1 MLPQNINSQKVNK
14 NAAEKG
20 EKKGKILRCVN
31 LNKKILST
39 LVTVTILLSLVAFVP
54 ISNARTSGITMKV
67 NLDKLEPDLRAQIQM
82 EPTSEYR
89 TIVVLKNG
97 ADKAVA
103 LDYVKG
109 LGGKVNAEH
118 NIINAISVSLPAD
131 KLPALTSLVEV
142 DKILLDEKKY
152 LIPTPKSDDSE
163 IAIEKF
169 LETYPYWYS
178 QFPFWIGADKAW
190 DMGIN
195 GTGVTVAVLD
205 TGIFY
210 EHPDLAGV
218 VIDYKVF
225 TSEVDMFPHDGY
237 GHGTACSGCVAAQGI
252 VEWDLGVEPIYFKVL
267 GVAPGAKVIG
277 GKVLTDEGWGWDSWI
292 IEGIEWAVESGA
304 NMISMSLGGLE
315 IPNDGNDPTCL
326 ALDAATREGVACFVA
341 AGNDQGLGTVSSAGC
356 GKDVITV
363 GASTENSFIY
373 WWLGYWPTW
382 YADGYE
388 NDQLI
393 FWSSGGPTAD
403 GRIDPD
409 ICAIGAWG
417 FTLDTYPYY
426 LWLQFGGTSMATPIA
441 AGVGALVIQAYKQ
454 AHGTSPSPAGVR
466 EILMNTAKD
475 IGYPA
480 TRQGA
485 GRVDAEQAVLAALS
499 ERPYSD
505 TDAINTGIVSAG
517 SSYATKSIF
526 TDNVDDVC
534 AVKLEMFDSI
544 AFEDLSIP
552 PSSDTFLSFEI
563 PEGTEFADVRLKFP
577 VEYAYGCP
585 VKEYNGSQWTD
596 IHLNTALYRV
606 EDGNWI
612 MINYAYAHTNIQ
624 WFDARVTS
632 GSYVLWIWNSYPLT
646 VEPVDVEITFYKFVD
661 WSWVSTSF
669 IGNQLFTT
677 ISVPKTTAPGSYSG
691 FVKVT
696 CNGDQIT
703 IPVVVTVPAKLGQIF
718 YLEANIVNEPRA
730 FISGDWFYIPVRVF
744 TFGHIMLTVEWT
756 YPDADFDVYLIAPD
770 GEVEALSLAPSVP
783 ITRPGGG
790 GQYWYTTTGTTM
802 ELLSASCLYLG
813 YWYVGIH
820 AIYFGDIFSETL
832 KVTLKQGEPIN
843 TPNYLQ
849 LTKGTSKTFTLSNKI
864 PGDAKVQTMI
874 LSFQTECFEGH
885 YSGTVHSFDGTYFG
899 YDAWL
904 IPVTPDMITL
914 TVSLNWEGEHEL
926 HLTLADP
933 AGANRGQVTA
943 KGKTLTIK
951 DPTIG
956 YWTAI
961 ITIHEPGSQDYTM
974 NVGGLRFKAL
984 NGVTL
989 TPASFTLAPY
999 GTQTLTITASLEAR
1013 GVGFIIY
1020 YDLKTGSIY
1029 SETLI
1034 GIFTRGG
1041 CGRKLT

>member
-1 MLPQNINSQKVNK
+1 MPIKMCR
-14 NAAEKG
+14 KG
-20 EKKGKILRCVN
+20 EKKGKVLRCVN

-54 ISNARTSGITMKV
+54 ISNARASGITMKV

-152 LIPTPKSDDSE
+152 LIPVPQSDDSE
-163 IAIEKF
+163 VAIENF

-190 DMGIN
+190 DIGIN

-225 TSEVDMFPHDGY
+225 TSEVDVFPHDGY
-237 GHGTACSGCVAAQGI
+237 GHGTDCAGCVAAQGI
-252 VEWDLGVEPIYFKVL
+252 VDWDLGVEPIYFKVL

-304 NMISMSLGGLE
+304 NIISMSLGGLE
-315 IPNDGNDPTCL
+315 VPNDGNDPTCL

-341 AGNDQGLGTVSSAGC
+341 AGNDQGLGTVASAGC

-363 GASTENSFIY
+363 GASTENSFVY
-373 WWLGYWPTW
+373 WWLGYWPFR

-388 NDQLI
+388 NDQRI

-403 GRIDPD
+403 GRVDPD
-409 ICAIGAWG
+409 VCAIGAWG

-426 LWLQFGGTSMATPIA
+426 LYLQFGGTSMATPIA

-454 AHGTSPSPAGVR
+454 AHEASPSPAGVR

-505 TDAINTGIVSAG
+505 TDAINTGILSAG
-517 SSYATKSIF
+517 CSYKTRSVF
-526 TDNVDDVC
+526 TDNIDSVS
-534 AVKLEMFDSI
+534 AVKLQMFDAI
-544 AFEDLSIP
+544 AFEDLSVP
-552 PSSDTFLSFEI
+552 YPGMFLSFEI

-606 EDGNWI
+606 EIDEEGKEKWI

-624 WFDARVTS
+624 WFDARVTP
-632 GSYVLWIWNSYPLT
+632 GSYVLWIWNNYALT
-646 VEPVDVEITFYKFVD
+646 VEPVNVKITFYKFVD
-661 WSWVSTSF
+661 WNWISTSF
-669 IGNQLFTT
+669 IGNQLSTT
-677 ISVPKTTAPGSYSG
+677 ISVPKATVPGSYSG

-696 CNGDQIT
+696 CDGEQIT
-703 IPVVVTVPAKLGQIF
+703 IPVVVTVPAKLGQTF
-718 YLEANIVNEPRA
+718 NLEANIVNEPRA
-730 FISGDWFYIPVRVF
+730 FISGDWFYIPVKVF
-744 TFGHIMLTVEWT
+744 TIGHIMLTVEWT
-756 YPDADFDVYLIAPD
+756 YPDADFDVFLIAPD
-770 GEVEALSLAPSVP
+770 SEVEALSYAPFVP
-783 ITRPGGG
+783 VELTGGG

-802 ELLSASCLYLG
+802 ELLSTFCLYPG

-832 KVTLKQGEPIN
+832 KVTLKQGEPIS
-843 TPNYLQ
+843 TPDYLY
-849 LTKGTSKTFTLSNKI
+849 LKKGTSKTFAISNNI
-864 PGDAKVQTMI
+864 PGDVNVQTMI
-874 LSFQTECFEGH
+874 LSFQTEQFEEQV
-885 YSGTVHSFDGTYFG
+885 SGTVHSFDGTYFG

-914 TVSLNWEGEHEL
+914 TVSLDWEGDHEL
-926 HLTLADP
+926 HLTLYDP
-933 AGANRGQVTA
+933 AGANRGQVTT
-943 KGKTLTIK
+943 KGETITIK

-961 ITIHEPGSQDYTM
+961 ITIHEAGSQDYTM
-974 NVGGLRFKAL
+974 SIGGSRFKAF

-989 TPASFTLAPY
+989 TPASFTLTPY
-999 GTQTLTITASLEAR
+999 GRQTVTITASPEAK
-1013 GVGFIIY
+1013 GIGFIVY
-1020 YDLKTGSIY
+1020 YDLTTGSIY
-1029 SETLI
+1029 SETFISTLTCRGFGKNFLI
-1034 GIFTRGG
+1034 
-1041 CGRKLT
+1041 

>member
-1 MLPQNINSQKVNK
+1 MPIKMCR
-14 NAAEKG
+14 KG
-20 EKKGKILRCVN
+20 EKKEKVLRCVN

-54 ISNARTSGITMKV
+54 ISNARASGITMKV

-89 TIVVLKNG
+89 VVVVLKNG

-103 LDYVKG
+103 LDFVQG

-118 NIINAISVSLPAD
+118 DIINAISVSLSAD
-131 KLPALTSLVEV
+131 KIPVLTSLVNV

-163 IAIEKF
+163 AAIEKF
-169 LETYPYWYS
+169 FETYPYWYS

-190 DMGIN
+190 EMGID
-195 GTGVTVAVLD
+195 GSGVTVAILD

-210 EHPDLAGV
+210 EHPDLEGV

-225 TSEVDMFPHDGY
+225 TSEVDVFPHDGY

-252 VEWDLGVEPIYFKVL
+252 VDWDLGVPDIYFKVK

-315 IPNDGNDPTCL
+315 VPNDGNDPTCL

-382 YADGYE
+382 YANGYE

-393 FWSSGGPTAD
+393 FWSSEGPTAD
-403 GRIDPD
+403 GRVDPD

-454 AHGTSPSPAGVR
+454 AHGGSPSPAGVR

-475 IGYPA
+475 LGYPA

-485 GRVDAEQAVLAALS
+485 GRVDAEQAVLAALN

-505 TDAINTGIVSAG
+505 TDAIDTGIVPAG
-517 SSYATKSIF
+517 SSYITKSTF
-526 TDNVDDVC
+526 TDNIES
-534 AVKLEMFDSI
+534 AYATKFEMFDSI

-585 VKEYNGSQWTD
+585 VKQYNGSQWTD
-596 IHLNTALYRV
+596 IHLNTVLYRV

-624 WFDARVTS
+624 WFDARVTP
-632 GSYVLWIWNSYPLT
+632 GSYVLWIWNAYPLT
-646 VEPVDVEITFYKFVD
+646 VEPVDVKITFYKFVN
-661 WSWVSTSF
+661 WNWISTYSME
-669 IGNQLFTT
+669 NQLFTK
-677 ISVPKTTAPGSYSG
+677 ISVPKATAPGSYSG

-696 CNGDQIT
+696 CNGAQIT
-703 IPVVVTVPAKLGQIF
+703 IPVVVTVPAKLGQTF
-718 YLEANIVNEPRA
+718 YLEANVVNEPRA
-730 FISGDWFYIPVRVF
+730 FISGDWFYIPVKVY
-744 TFGHIMLTVEWT
+744 TIGHVMLTVEWT
-756 YPDADFDVYLIAPD
+756 YSDADFDVFLIAPD
-770 GEVEALSLAPSVP
+770 GKVDALSYAPSVP
-783 ITRPGGG
+783 VIKSGGG

-802 ELLSASCLYLG
+802 ELLSTFCLYPG
-813 YWYVGIH
+813 YWYIGIH

-832 KVTLKQGEPIN
+832 TVTLKWGEPIS
-843 TPNYLQ
+843 TPDYLY
-849 LTKGTSKTFTLSNKI
+849 LRKGTSTTFKVSNNI
-864 PGDAKVQTMI
+864 LGSVNVQTMV
-874 LSFQTECFEGH
+874 LSFETEQFEEQV
-885 YSGTVHSFDGTYFG
+885 SGTVHSFNETYVG

-914 TVSLNWEGEHEL
+914 TVSLDWIEDHEL
-926 HLTLADP
+926 HLTLYDP

-943 KGKTLTIK
+943 KGETLTII

-961 ITIHEPGSQDYTM
+961 ITLHEPGSQDYTM
-974 NVGGLRFKAL
+974 SVGGLRFKAF

-999 GTQTLTITASLEAR
+999 GRQTLIITVSPEAK
-1013 GVGFIIY
+1013 GAGFIVY
-1020 YDLKTGSIY
+1020 YDLTTGSIY
-1029 SETLI
+1029 SETVISIL
-1034 GIFTRGG
+1034 TRGG
-1041 CGRKLT
+1041 SGTKLT

>member
-1 MLPQNINSQKVNK
+1 MPIKMCR
-14 NAAEKG
+14 KG
-20 EKKGKILRCVN
+20 EKKEKVLRCVN
-31 LNKKILST
+31 LNKRILST

-54 ISNARTSGITMKV
+54 ISNARASGITMKV

-82 EPTSEYR
+82 EPTGEYR
-89 TIVVLKNG
+89 VVVVLKNG

-131 KLPALTSLVEV
+131 KLSALTSLVEV

-190 DMGIN
+190 EMGID
-195 GTGVTVAVLD
+195 GSGVTVAVLD

-210 EHPDLAGV
+210 EHPDLDGV

-225 TSEVDMFPHDGY
+225 TSEEDVFPHDGY
-237 GHGTACSGCVAAQGI
+237 GHGTACTGCVAAQGI
-252 VEWDLGVEPIYFKVL
+252 IDWDLGVPDIYFKVL

-277 GKVLTDEGWGWDSWI
+277 GKVMTDEGWGWDSWI
-292 IEGIEWAVESGA
+292 IEGIEWAVEDGA
-304 NMISMSLGGLE
+304 DIISMSLGGLE
-315 IPNDGNDPTCL
+315 VPNDGNDPTCL
-326 ALDAATREGVACFVA
+326 ALDAATQQGVACFVA
-341 AGNDQGLGTVSSAGC
+341 AGNDQGFGSVSSAGC

-403 GRIDPD
+403 GRVDPD

-417 FTLDTYPYY
+417 FTLDTYPFY

-454 AHGTSPSPAGVR
+454 AHSASPSPAGVR

-475 IGYPA
+475 LGYPA
-480 TRQGA
+480 TRQGP

-499 ERPYSD
+499 ERPYSN
-505 TDAINTGIVSAG
+505 TDAIDTGILPAG
-517 SSYATKSIF
+517 SSYITKSIF
-526 TDNVDDVC
+526 TDNIDS
-534 AVKLEMFDSI
+534 AYATKLEMFDSI

-563 PEGTEFADVRLKFP
+563 PEGAEFADVRLKFP

-585 VKEYNGSQWTD
+585 VKQYDGSQWTD
-596 IHLNTALYRV
+596 IHLNTALYRI
-606 EDGNWI
+606 EDGEWI

-624 WFDARVTS
+624 WFDAKVTP
-632 GSYVLWIWNSYPLT
+632 GSYVLWIWNSYALT
-646 VEPVDVEITFYKFVD
+646 VEPVDVKITFYKFVD
-661 WSWVSTSF
+661 WNWVSTSF
-669 IGNQLFTT
+669 AGKKLFTT
-677 ISVPKTTAPGSYSG
+677 ISVPKATAPGSYSG
-691 FVKVT
+691 FVKAT
-696 CNGDQIT
+696 CNGAQIT
-703 IPVVVTVPAKLGQIF
+703 IPVLVTVPAKLGQTF
-718 YLEANIVNEPRA
+718 SVEANVVNEPRT
-730 FISGDWFYIPVRVF
+730 FISGDWFYIPVKVY
-744 TFGHIMLTVEWT
+744 TIGHVMLTVEWT
-756 YPDADFDVYLIAPD
+756 YPDADFDVYLVTPK
-770 GEVEALSLAPSVP
+770 GEVEALSLAPTVP
-783 ITRPGGG
+783 VTLSGGG

-802 ELLSASCLYLG
+802 ELLSTSCLYPG

-832 KVTLKQGEPIN
+832 KVTLKQGEPIR
-843 TPNYLQ
+843 TPDYLY
-849 LTKGTSKTFTLSNKI
+849 LRKGTSKTFTVSNNI
-864 PGDAKVQTMI
+864 PGDVNVETMI
-874 LSFQTECFEGH
+874 LSFETERFEEQV
-885 YSGTVHSFDGTYFG
+885 SGTVHSFDGTYFG

-914 TVSLNWEGEHEL
+914 TVSLDWIGDHEL

-933 AGANRGQVTA
+933 AGANRGQVA
-943 KGKTLTIK
+943 MKGERITINN
-951 DPTIG
+951 PTIG

-961 ITIHEPGSQDYTM
+961 ITIHEPGSADYTM
-974 NVGGLRFKAL
+974 SIGGCRFKAF

-989 TPASFTLAPY
+989 NPASFTLAPY
-999 GTQTLTITASLEAR
+999 GKQTLIITVSPEAK
-1013 GVGFIIY
+1013 GAGFIVY
-1020 YDLKTGSIY
+1020 YDLTTGSIY
-1029 SETLI
+1029 SETLVSI
-1034 GIFTRGG
+1034 SPYMRF
-1041 CGRKLT
+1041 GRYYCR

>member
-1 MLPQNINSQKVNK
+1 
-14 NAAEKG
+14 
-20 EKKGKILRCVN
+20 
-31 LNKKILST
+31 LNKKVVSI
-39 LVTVTILLSLVAFVP
+39 LVTLTFLLSLVAFIP
-54 ISNARTSGITMKV
+54 TSKAEVSGNRIKV
-67 NLDKLEPDLRAQIQM
+67 NFDKLEPDLRAQIQT

-89 TIVVLKNG
+89 VIVVLKNG
-97 ADKAVA
+97 VDKTVA
-103 LDYVKG
+103 LNYVQS
-109 LGGKVNAEH
+109 LSGKINAEYS
-118 NIINAISVSLPAD
+118 IINAISVSLSAEKIPV
-131 KLPALTSLVEV
+131 LTSLVDV

-152 LIPTPKSDDSE
+152 LIPTPRSDDSE
-163 IAIEKF
+163 AAIENF

-190 DMGIN
+190 EMGID
-195 GTGVTVAVLD
+195 GSGVTVAILD

-210 EHPDLAGV
+210 EHPDLDGV

-225 TSEVDMFPHDGY
+225 TSEVDAFPHDGY

-252 VEWDLGVEPIYFKVL
+252 IDWDLGVEPIYFKVL

-292 IEGIEWAVESGA
+292 IEGIEWAVEDGA
-304 NMISMSLGGLE
+304 DIISMSLGGLE
-315 IPNDGNDPTCL
+315 VPNDGNDPTAL
-326 ALDAATREGVACFVA
+326 ALDAATKQGVACFVA
-341 AGNDQGLGTVSSAGC
+341 AGNDQGFGSVSSAGC

-403 GRIDPD
+403 GRADPD
-409 ICAIGAWG
+409 VCAIGAWG

-454 AHGTSPSPAGVR
+454 AHGASPSPFGVR

-475 IGYPA
+475 LGYPA

-505 TDAINTGIVSAG
+505 TDAINTGIVPAG
-517 SSYATKSIF
+517 YSYMTTSIF
-526 TDNVDDVC
+526 TDNIDS
-534 AVKLEMFDSI
+534 AYATKLEMFDSI
-544 AFEDLSIP
+544 VFEDLSVP
-552 PSSDTFLSFEI
+552 YPGMFLSFEI

-577 VEYAYGCP
+577 VEYVYGCP

-596 IHLNTALYRV
+596 IHLNTALYRI
-606 EDGNWI
+606 EDGKWI

-632 GSYVLWIWNSYPLT
+632 GSYVLWIWNSYALT
-646 VEPVDVEITFYKFVD
+646 VEPVDVKITFYKFVN
-661 WSWVSTSF
+661 WNWISTYSM
-669 IGNQLFTT
+669 GNQLFTN
-677 ISVPKTTAPGSYSG
+677 IAIPKTTAPGSYSG
-691 FVKVT
+691 FVKVI
-696 CNGDQIT
+696 CNGAQIT

-718 YLEANIVNEPRA
+718 YLEANVVNEPRA
-730 FISGDWFYIPVRVF
+730 YISGDWFYIPVKVF
-744 TFGHIMLTVEWT
+744 TIGHIMLTVGWT

-770 GEVEALSLAPSVP
+770 REVEALSYAPGVP
-783 ITRPGGG
+783 VTRPGGG

-802 ELLSASCLYLG
+802 ELLSALCLYPG
-813 YWYVGIH
+813 YWYIGIH

-832 KVTLKQGEPIN
+832 TVTLKQGEPIS
-843 TPNYLQ
+843 TPDYLS
-849 LTKGTSKTFTLSNKI
+849 LKKGTSKTFKVSNNI
-864 PGDAKVQTMI
+864 PGSVNVQTMV
-874 LSFQTECFEGH
+874 LSFETEQFEEQV
-885 YSGTVHSFDGTYFG
+885 SGTVHSFEGAYVG

-914 TVSLNWEGEHEL
+914 TVSLDWIGDHEL

-943 KGKTLTIK
+943 KGEKLTII

-974 NVGGLRFKAL
+974 SVGGLRFKAF

-999 GTQTLTITASLEAR
+999 GTQTLTITTSPEAK
-1013 GVGFIIY
+1013 GAGFIVY
-1020 YDLKTGSIY
+1020 YDLTTGSIY
-1029 SETLI
+1029 SETFISIL
-1034 GIFTRGG
+1034 TRGVHG
-1041 CGRKLT
+1041 KCFSI